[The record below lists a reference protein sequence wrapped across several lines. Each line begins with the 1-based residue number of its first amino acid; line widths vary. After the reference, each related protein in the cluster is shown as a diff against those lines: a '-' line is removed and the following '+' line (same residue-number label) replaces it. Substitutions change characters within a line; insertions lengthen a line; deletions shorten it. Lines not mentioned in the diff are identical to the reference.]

1 MSRIPE
7 SAYDLIHRLAL
18 KGVALDTESDAAGR
32 PINVIAT
39 DPRGLLDDA
48 DVAELR
54 RHKRGVLGALELID
68 CLDLATPPRPPATD
82 GDAKTRTPPRGIDR
96 PTQRAG
102 CGTPLFG
109 FDGPTA
115 DPRRTP

>member
-1 MSRIPE
+1 MGRIPE

-18 KGVALDTESDAAGR
+18 KGVVLDTECDDAGR
-32 PINVIAT
+32 PTNIVAD
-39 DPRGLLDDA
+39 DPGGRLDDA

-54 RHKRGVLGALELID
+54 RHKRSVLDALELID

-82 GDAKTRTPPRGIDR
+82 KGTATSTPRPEVSTAPRTAR
-96 PTQRAG
+96 PTL
-102 CGTPLFG
+102 LFT
-109 FDGPTA
+109 F